1 MKAALQELLKLVA
14 WIVSVATAAACFA
27 MAGIYAGAHQQY
39 VTAGLFGLVGV
50 VVVVSM
56 AFLYESKP

>member
-1 MKAALQELLKLVA
+1 MKAALLGVVKILV
-14 WIVSVATAAACFA
+14 WIAATATAAACFA
-27 MAGIYAGAHQQY
+27 MTGLCAGAQQY